1 MHPLLNLL
9 ATRPQL
15 LAEHAQ
21 GYAELLADEWPR
33 AASSWKRQALLNT
46 LALLGLFAALMLAG
60 VALMLWATLPGATM
74 PAAWVLVLVP
84 LLPLCAAAACFIAA
98 RAGARGP
105 SELQQQLRA
114 DMALL
119 RAVAASG

>member
-1 MHPLLNLL
+1 MHPLLNLV

-33 AASSWKRQALLNT
+33 AASSWKRQAWLNT
-46 LALLGLFAALMLAG
+46 LALLSLFAATILTGL
-60 VALMLWATLPGATM
+60 ALMLWAALPGATM
-74 PAAWVLVLVP
+74 TAAWVLVLVP
-84 LLPLCAAAACFIAA
+84 LLPLCAALACFIAA

-105 SELQQQLRA
+105 NELQRQLRA
-114 DMALL
+114 DMTLL
-119 RAVAASG
+119 RAVAAAG